1 MVFKNEEVSVLL
13 LRIARNYS
21 IYAFLILII
30 IIAGVI
36 ATVCTAKATDD
47 ELRRNLLHQAQLVA
61 PAISIDRIK
70 TLTGTGSDLLSAD
83 YIRLKEQF
91 TAIHSVDPQFRFV
104 YLLGR
109 KTDGTIFVFLDSEPV
124 SSKDYS
130 PPGQVY
136 EEVSAGCRSIF
147 DTKSARVEGPDIDR
161 WGVWV
166 STLVPITDPD
176 TGKVVAIMGMDTD
189 AHDWKWKVA
198 SRTAMPMIMVFIIVI
213 MLLMWANGRRI
224 TIKLKENEEKYRRFF
239 DTSLDCT
246 FITSPEGKIIDAN
259 DISMSL
265 LGYPDRKDLLKTNI
279 VHIYARAEDREIFLN
294 ILKENGYVKEHP
306 VELRKKDGTIMQCIV
321 TAVII
326 KGTNGGIAGIQAIVR
341 DISEK
346 KRSENKIR
354 KANEQLSV
362 VVKKLKTQQIQSQIL
377 TEMREFLQACSTTS
391 EIGPVVEQ
399 SMKKLFPDSDG
410 ALFLMSPSKTDLE
423 SIAKWGDYP
432 ESMDENILALD
443 ECWGLRRGGLYIA
456 DKTKGDILC
465 SHIKQQTGNSYACL
479 PLMAKGEVLGLLHL
493 RSKTGQDNQKFIE
506 ELKNGSTALIELLAL
521 AISNI
526 KLREKLSI
534 QSIKDPL
541 TGLFNRRYLEETFLR
556 EATRARRKQVPIG
569 IIMVDI
575 DHFKKFND
583 IFGHAAGDLVLAEL
597 AKFFTVN
604 LRGCDI
610 VCRYGGEEFAL
621 VLPDANLE
629 NTFIRAQNMVE
640 LVRTLRLHFSGQALG
655 QITLSMG
662 VSAYPVHGEK
672 LEDLLR
678 KADTCLYQAKQEG
691 RDRVIAADVTNQ

>member
-1 MVFKNEEVSVLL
+1 
-13 LRIARNYS
+13 
-21 IYAFLILII
+21 
-30 IIAGVI
+30 
-36 ATVCTAKATDD
+36 
-47 ELRRNLLHQAQLVA
+47 
-61 PAISIDRIK
+61 
-70 TLTGTGSDLLSAD
+70 
-83 YIRLKEQF
+83 
-91 TAIHSVDPQFRFV
+91 
-104 YLLGR
+104 
-109 KTDGTIFVFLDSEPV
+109 
-124 SSKDYS
+124 
-130 PPGQVY
+130 
-136 EEVSAGCRSIF
+136 
-147 DTKSARVEGPDIDR
+147 
-161 WGVWV
+161 
-166 STLVPITDPD
+166 
-176 TGKVVAIMGMDTD
+176 
-189 AHDWKWKVA
+189 
-198 SRTAMPMIMVFIIVI
+198 
-213 MLLMWANGRRI
+213 
-224 TIKLKENEEKYRRFF
+224 
-239 DTSLDCT
+239 
-246 FITSPEGKIIDAN
+246 
-259 DISMSL
+259 
-265 LGYPDRKDLLKTNI
+265 
-279 VHIYARAEDREIFLN
+279 
-294 ILKENGYVKEHP
+294 
-306 VELRKKDGTIMQCIV
+306 
-321 TAVII
+321 
-326 KGTNGGIAGIQAIVR
+326 
-341 DISEK
+341 
-346 KRSENKIR
+346 
-354 KANEQLSV
+354 
-362 VVKKLKTQQIQSQIL
+362 
-377 TEMREFLQACSTTS
+377 
-391 EIGPVVEQ
+391 
-399 SMKKLFPDSDG
+399 
-410 ALFLMSPSKTDLE
+410 MSPSKTDLE